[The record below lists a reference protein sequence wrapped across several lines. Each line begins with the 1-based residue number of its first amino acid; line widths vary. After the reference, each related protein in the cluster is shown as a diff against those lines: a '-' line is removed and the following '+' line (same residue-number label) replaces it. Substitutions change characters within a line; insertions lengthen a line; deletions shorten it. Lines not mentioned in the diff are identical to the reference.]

1 MIDSRLFETLFDIFP
16 DAFNATRSYTEYSY
30 ASTEYGIEVREL
42 GTGTENLADNILHT
56 AQAMR
61 KGDINRGLNYLRTFK
76 KKSVQRQELKSF
88 NR

>member
-16 DAFNATRSYTEYSY
+16 DAFSATRSYTEYAY
-30 ASTEYGIEVREL
+30 ASTEYGIEVKEL

-56 AQAMR
+56 AQAMC
-61 KGDINRGLNYLRTFK
+61 KGDINRGLNYLRAFK

>member
-1 MIDSRLFETLFDIFP
+1 MIDSRLFEALFDIFP
-16 DAFNATRSYTEYSY
+16 DAFSATRSYTEYSY

-56 AQAMR
+56 AQAMC
-61 KGDINRGLNYLRTFK
+61 KGDIKKGLNYLRTFK
-76 KKSVQRQELKSF
+76 KKSVQKQELKAF